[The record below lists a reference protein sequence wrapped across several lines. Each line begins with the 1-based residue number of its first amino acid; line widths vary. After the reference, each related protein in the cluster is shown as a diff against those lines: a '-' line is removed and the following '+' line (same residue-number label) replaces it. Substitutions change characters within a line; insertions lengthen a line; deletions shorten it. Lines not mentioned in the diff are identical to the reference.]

1 MDRFFNTIGENQKK
15 TGLDPVFDIA
25 MTNTTIVCI
34 DRDND
39 SGNTRTR
46 RVASMVQD
54 YFSLK
59 FMRHTIAAMLEKP
72 LLGEPEGNCHNIALA
87 FMTDLIIAR
96 QAQDWYWV
104 QGANP
109 KKELSPGRVWE
120 HSWLEYNG
128 IAVDATM
135 KQRLQ
140 RELPTI
146 VVDQVGPYYK
156 RQDITKILERRNAR
170 QTRRF
175 IFRFAKNE
183 RREYETAQCCY

>member
-1 MDRFFNTIGENQKK
+1 MDSFFNTVGENQKK
-15 TGLDPVFDIA
+15 TGLDPVLDIA
-25 MTNTTIVCI
+25 MTNTAIVCI

-39 SGNTRTR
+39 SGNTGTR
-46 RVASMVQD
+46 RVASMVHD
-54 YFSLK
+54 YFSRK

-72 LLGEPEGNCHNIALA
+72 LLGQHDGNCHNIALA
-87 FMTDLIIAR
+87 FMADLIKAGH
-96 QAQDWYWV
+96 AQDWYWV

-109 KKELSPGRVWE
+109 KRELSPGMVWE

-135 KQRLQ
+135 NQRLKRQ
-140 RELPTI
+140 LPTI
-146 VVDQVGPYYK
+146 VVDRVGPYYK
-156 RQDITKILERRNAR
+156 RQDITTILGRRNAR

-183 RREYETAQCCY
+183 R